1 MRLTATRKYSTS
13 RFFKSSSS
21 SVTGPGTHMG
31 RLLYSLSPV
40 WGAVFTTQQPLVARA
55 DLVDAEGQAA
65 VGNVAARAANQAP
78 LAHPLAVVSSAA
90 HGRQAVPVHFT
101 SGTWTQDRSFWKA
114 RSLPGP
120 VGLCVFTFLS
130 AGNAAVALPEHA
142 AEAAHALGV
151 PPTVV
156 ALPSLRNAHA
166 KVSIARETPS
176 TGPCLVT
183 RSLHRGKKI
192 GNLLVKC
199 AESAIFRPLRF
210 SQEASQL

>member
-1 MRLTATRKYSTS
+1 M
-13 RFFKSSSS
+13 
-21 SVTGPGTHMG
+21 TGPGTHIG

-156 ALPSLRNAHA
+156 ALPTLRNAHA

-183 RSLHRGKKI
+183 RSLQRGKKI